1 MRRTKHSLKID
12 THKHLTNLL
21 KQGHVRMQLIAATS
35 TQSSTIQTST
45 GADVICTF
53 TKKLRQCKTQ
63 FLQTEESTVTSSTGS
78 ANCKP
83 QPCRI
88 IVDCDL
94 LLDVINTF
102 PRTL

>member
-1 MRRTKHSLKID
+1 
-12 THKHLTNLL
+12 
-21 KQGHVRMQLIAATS
+21 MQLIAATS

-102 PRTL
+102 PRPL